1 MVVTAVMETMRRRGT
16 NGAFGLASADEE
28 QRKACVDYYR
38 HLLRKIDAI
47 NTRFPGKIIA
57 LEMQAAPQAGNPS
70 VEQATAAFSRSVREI
85 TSWDWSCD
93 LVLEHCDAMTGPA
106 PRKGFLPL
114 AQVLEVVKET
124 DISVCINWARSA
136 IEGRNIALPPEHV
149 KAALEAGKLGALM
162 FSGTSVRGAYGEWQ
176 DLHAPFSPFCA
187 DSLMTTEQ
195 VKALFTA
202 ASAATLKF
210 SGIKLLEI
218 NANAN
223 VSHRIA
229 ILRDGISE
237 MKKQRNNNKNL
248 IPVTF
253 TEILNMNISTHAL
266 QADIP
271 RQRWLRIIPPI
282 LIACIISYM
291 DRVNI
296 AFAMPGGMD
305 EELGISATM
314 AGLAGGIFFI
324 GYLFLQVP
332 GGKIAVHGSGKKFIG
347 WSLVA
352 WAVISVLTGVVTNQY
367 QLLALRFL
375 LGVAEGGMLPVVL
388 TMISNWFPDAERG
401 RANAIVIM
409 FVPIAGIITAPLSGW
424 IITALDWR
432 WLFIIEGL
440 MSIVVLVLWVFTV
453 YDRPQE
459 ARWIS
464 EAEKNYLIQTLAAEQ
479 QAIAGKAVKNASLS
493 AVLSDKTMWQLIALN
508 FFYQTGIYGYTL
520 WLPTIL
526 KELTHTSIGQV
537 GMLAILPY
545 VGAIAGMF
553 LFSSLSDRTGK
564 RKLFVSLPLIG
575 FALCMFLSVALKEN
589 IWLAYAALVGCGF
602 FLQSAAGVFWTI
614 PARLFSAEMAG
625 GARGVINALGN
636 LGGFCGPYAVGV
648 LITLYSKDAG
658 VYCLAVSLALA
669 SLLALMLP
677 AKCDAGAESNPG
689 VNPHKHAA

>member
-1 MVVTAVMETMRRRGT
+1 M
-16 NGAFGLASADEE
+16 
-28 QRKACVDYYR
+28 
-38 HLLRKIDAI
+38 
-47 NTRFPGKIIA
+47 NT
-57 LEMQAAPQAGNPS
+57 S
-70 VEQATAAFSRSVREI
+70 ST
-85 TSWDWSCD
+85 T
-93 LVLEHCDAMTGPA
+93 
-106 PRKGFLPL
+106 PL
-114 AQVLEVVKET
+114 
-124 DISVCINWARSA
+124 
-136 IEGRNIALPPEHV
+136 
-149 KAALEAGKLGALM
+149 
-162 FSGTSVRGAYGEWQ
+162 
-176 DLHAPFSPFCA
+176 
-187 DSLMTTEQ
+187 
-195 VKALFTA
+195 
-202 ASAATLKF
+202 
-210 SGIKLLEI
+210 
-218 NANAN
+218 
-223 VSHRIA
+223 
-229 ILRDGISE
+229 
-237 MKKQRNNNKNL
+237 
-248 IPVTF
+248 
-253 TEILNMNISTHAL
+253 
-266 QADIP
+266 ADIP

-305 EELGISATM
+305 AELGISATM

-324 GYLFLQVP
+324 GYMFLQVP

-352 WAVISVLTGVVTNQY
+352 WAIISILTGMATHQY

-409 FVPIAGIITAPLSGW
+409 FVPIAGIVTAPLSGW
-424 IITALDWR
+424 LITALDWR

-440 MSIVVLVLWVFTV
+440 LSIVVLVLWSLTV

-464 EAEKNYLIQTLAAEQ
+464 EAEKHYLIATLAAEQ
-479 QAIAGKAVKNASLS
+479 RAIEGKEVCNASLG

-526 KELTHTSIGQV
+526 KELTHASMGQV
-537 GMLAILPY
+537 GILAILPY
-545 VGAIAGMF
+545 VGAIVGMF
-553 LFSSLSDRTGK
+553 LFSFFSDRTGK

-575 FALCMFLSVALKEN
+575 FALCMFLSVALKES
-589 IWLAYAALVGCGF
+589 IWLSYAALVGCGF

-614 PARLFSAEMAG
+614 PTRLFSAEMAG

-658 VYCLAVSLALA
+658 VYCLAISLALA
-669 SLLALMLP
+669 ALMALLLP
-677 AKCDAGAESNPG
+677 AKCDSGSEPTLT
-689 VNPHKHAA
+689 VKPHKHAA

>member
-1 MVVTAVMETMRRRGT
+1 M
-16 NGAFGLASADEE
+16 
-28 QRKACVDYYR
+28 
-38 HLLRKIDAI
+38 
-47 NTRFPGKIIA
+47 NT
-57 LEMQAAPQAGNPS
+57 S
-70 VEQATAAFSRSVREI
+70 SYAT
-85 TSWDWSCD
+85 T
-93 LVLEHCDAMTGPA
+93 
-106 PRKGFLPL
+106 
-114 AQVLEVVKET
+114 
-124 DISVCINWARSA
+124 
-136 IEGRNIALPPEHV
+136 
-149 KAALEAGKLGALM
+149 
-162 FSGTSVRGAYGEWQ
+162 
-176 DLHAPFSPFCA
+176 
-187 DSLMTTEQ
+187 
-195 VKALFTA
+195 
-202 ASAATLKF
+202 
-210 SGIKLLEI
+210 
-218 NANAN
+218 
-223 VSHRIA
+223 
-229 ILRDGISE
+229 
-237 MKKQRNNNKNL
+237 
-248 IPVTF
+248 
-253 TEILNMNISTHAL
+253 
-266 QADIP
+266 ADIP

-305 EELGISATM
+305 QDLGITATM
-314 AGLAGGIFFI
+314 AGLAGGIFFL

-352 WAVISVLTGVVTNQY
+352 WAVISVFTVLVTNHY

-440 MSIVVLVLWVFTV
+440 LSLVVLVMWALTV

-464 EAEKNYLIQTLAAEQ
+464 DAEKKYLVETLAAEQ
-479 QAIAGKAVKNASLS
+479 RAIAGKTTVNASLG
-493 AVLSDKTMWQLIALN
+493 AVLSDRTMWQLIALN

-526 KELTHTSIGQV
+526 KELTHTSMGQV

-575 FALCMFLSVALKEN
+575 FATCMFLSVVLKESV
-589 IWLAYAALVGCGF
+589 WLSYTALVGCGF

-658 VYCLAVSLALA
+658 VYCLAISLAIA
-669 SLLALMLP
+669 ALMALLLP
-677 AKCDAGAESNPG
+677 SRCDANSSSIGT
-689 VNPHKHAA
+689 VNAPKRAI

>member
-1 MVVTAVMETMRRRGT
+1 M
-16 NGAFGLASADEE
+16 
-28 QRKACVDYYR
+28 
-38 HLLRKIDAI
+38 
-47 NTRFPGKIIA
+47 NT
-57 LEMQAAPQAGNPS
+57 S
-70 VEQATAAFSRSVREI
+70 SYAT
-85 TSWDWSCD
+85 T
-93 LVLEHCDAMTGPA
+93 
-106 PRKGFLPL
+106 
-114 AQVLEVVKET
+114 
-124 DISVCINWARSA
+124 
-136 IEGRNIALPPEHV
+136 
-149 KAALEAGKLGALM
+149 
-162 FSGTSVRGAYGEWQ
+162 
-176 DLHAPFSPFCA
+176 
-187 DSLMTTEQ
+187 
-195 VKALFTA
+195 
-202 ASAATLKF
+202 
-210 SGIKLLEI
+210 
-218 NANAN
+218 
-223 VSHRIA
+223 
-229 ILRDGISE
+229 
-237 MKKQRNNNKNL
+237 
-248 IPVTF
+248 
-253 TEILNMNISTHAL
+253 
-266 QADIP
+266 ADIP

-305 EELGISATM
+305 QDLGITATM
-314 AGLAGGIFFI
+314 AGLAGGIFFL

-352 WAVISVLTGVVTNQY
+352 WAVISVFTGLVTNHY

-440 MSIVVLVLWVFTV
+440 LSLVVLVIWALTV

-464 EAEKNYLIQTLAAEQ
+464 DAEKKYLVETLAAEQ
-479 QAIAGKAVKNASLS
+479 RAIAGKTTVNASLG
-493 AVLSDKTMWQLIALN
+493 AVLSDRTMWQLIALN

-526 KELTHTSIGQV
+526 KELTHTSMGQV

-575 FALCMFLSVALKEN
+575 FATCMFLSVVLKESV
-589 IWLAYAALVGCGF
+589 WLSYTALVGCGF

-658 VYCLAVSLALA
+658 VYCLAISLAIA
-669 SLLALMLP
+669 ALMALLLP
-677 AKCDAGAESNPG
+677 SRCDANSSSVGA
-689 VNPHKHAA
+689 VNAPKRAI